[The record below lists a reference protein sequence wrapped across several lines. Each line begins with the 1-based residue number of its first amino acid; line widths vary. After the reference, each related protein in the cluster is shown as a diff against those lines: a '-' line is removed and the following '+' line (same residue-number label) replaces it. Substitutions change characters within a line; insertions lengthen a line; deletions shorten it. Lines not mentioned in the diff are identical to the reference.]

1 MVPDDQIE
9 FTPVPV
15 GKKKSGRARTV
26 ATIAGSIIIGGAV
39 GAAVFVPALAN
50 AQSGTASPAVATTTS
65 FATSTTNGGSAGSGT
80 HVGDLAVA
88 ATAIGISEADLR
100 TALGGGQTIAAVA
113 KAHGVDPTTVIA
125 ALVADDQSEL
135 AAAVTAG
142 RITQAQADSQT
153 AQITQRATDQVNGTF
168 PGPGLRGPGMGGP
181 GFGGHG
187 MGHREAVSDLSVV
200 AKAIGISD
208 ADLTTAL
215 GGGQTIAAVAKA
227 HNVAAATVIAALVAD
242 GQSELDAA
250 VKAGTI
256 TQAQADSQAT
266 QLTQRATD
274 QVNGTFHGPGM
285 GGPGMGGPGF
295 GAPRMGGWGPRPGD
309 NDGNAPTAPGSSAAP
324 TSTGT
329 NG

>member
-15 GKKKSGRARTV
+15 VKKNSGRARTV
-26 ATIAGSIIIGGAV
+26 ATIAGSILIGGAV

-50 AQSGTASPAVATTTS
+50 AQSGSTAPTTS
-65 FATSTTNGGSAGSGT
+65 SATSTTNGGTAGSGT

-100 TALGGGQTIAAVA
+100 TAVGGGQTIAAVA
-113 KAHGVDPTTVIA
+113 KAHNVDPATVIA

-135 AAAVTAG
+135 AAAVKAG
-142 RITQAQADSQT
+142 RITQAQADART

-168 PGPGLRGPGMGGP
+168 RGPGLRGPGMSGPGMSGP
-181 GFGGHG
+181 GFGGPR
-187 MGHREAVSDLSVV
+187 MGHQEAVSDLSVV
-200 AKAIGISD
+200 AKAIGISE
-208 ADLTTAL
+208 ADLSTAL

-227 HNVAAATVIAALVAD
+227 HSVDTATVIAALVAD

-256 TQAQADSQAT
+256 TQAQADSQTT

-274 QVNGTFHGPGM
+274 QVNGTLR
-285 GGPGMGGPGF
+285 GPGMGGPGF
-295 GAPRMGGWGPRPGD
+295 GGPGTGGWGHRPGD
-309 NDGNAPTAPGSSAAP
+309 NDGNGTATPNPSAAP

>member
-15 GKKKSGRARTV
+15 VKKKSGRARTV
-26 ATIAGSIIIGGAV
+26 ATIAGSILIGGAV

-50 AQSGTASPAVATTTS
+50 AQSGSTAPTTS
-65 FATSTTNGGSAGSGT
+65 SATSTTNGGTARSGT

-113 KAHGVDPTTVIA
+113 KAHGVDPATVIA

-135 AAAVTAG
+135 AAAVKAG

-168 PGPGLRGPGMGGP
+168 RGPGLRGPGMGGP
-181 GFGGHG
+181 GFGGPG
-187 MGHREAVSDLSVV
+187 MGHQEAVSDLSVV
-200 AKAIGISD
+200 AKAIGISE
-208 ADLTTAL
+208 ADLRTAL

-227 HNVAAATVIAALVAD
+227 HSVDTATIIAALVAD

-250 VKAGTI
+250 VKAGRI
-256 TQAQADSQAT
+256 TQAQADSQKT

-274 QVNGTFHGPGM
+274 QVNGTLRGPGM

-295 GAPRMGGWGPRPGD
+295 GGPGMGGWGHRPGD
-309 NDGNAPTAPGSSAAP
+309 NDGSGTATPNSSAAP

>member
-15 GKKKSGRARTV
+15 VKKNSGRARKV

-50 AQSGTASPAVATTTS
+50 AQSGGTTPATASTA
-65 FATSTTNGGSAGSGT
+65 STTNGGPAGGAT
-80 HVGDLAVA
+80 HAGDLAVA

-113 KAHGVDPTTVIA
+113 KAHGVDPVTVIA

-135 AAAVTAG
+135 AGAVKAG

-168 PGPGLRGPGMGGP
+168 RGPGLRGPGMSGP
-181 GFGGHG
+181 GFGGPRMG
-187 MGHREAVSDLSVV
+187 GRGIGHREAVSDLSVV
-200 AKAIGISD
+200 AKAIGISE
-208 ADLTTAL
+208 ADLSTAL

-227 HNVAAATVIAALVAD
+227 HGVGTATVIAALVAD
-242 GQSELDAA
+242 GQSELDTA

-256 TQAQADSQAT
+256 TQAQADSEAT

-274 QVNGTFHGPGM
+274 QVNGTFRGPGI
-285 GGPGMGGPGF
+285 GGPGF
-295 GAPRMGGWGPRPGD
+295 GGPGMGGWGPRPGD
-309 NDGNAPTAPGSSAAP
+309 NDGNAPAAPGSSTAP
-324 TSTGT
+324 TSSGT